1 MAQTSFRK
9 GVFFAFS
16 AYFLWGILPIY
27 WKLLSAIPSLH
38 ILGFRIIFSLF
49 LVGTALFAM
58 KNTSWLRFYK
68 DRRKAFFL
76 TMAALTVTIN
86 WGFHIWAVNSGHT
99 IQTSL
104 GYYITPLISI
114 VLGLC
119 FFHEKLT
126 ILQTIAFGLAFTG
139 VLILTL
145 LTGKL
150 PWVSLVLAFS
160 FGTYGLLKKTVQLTA
175 LESLGVETLIASPL
189 GILLLLIPFGG
200 GGSFPNFRGLSYFL
214 ELPIHTW
221 FLLLLC
227 GLVTSL
233 PLFLFSKGA
242 KLLPLS
248 TLGFIQFV
256 SPTLSFLTS
265 LFIFKEPFSPS
276 NFIAFGFIWTAAI
289 LYIISLWKM
298 QDARSSRGQGRK

>member
-1 MAQTSFRK
+1 MGQPSFRT

-16 AYFLWGILPIY
+16 AYFLWGFLPLY

-38 ILGFRIIFSLF
+38 ILSFRIIFSMF
-49 LVGTALFAM
+49 LVSAVLFAM
-58 KNTSWLRFYK
+58 KNTSWLKFYK
-68 DRRKAFFL
+68 DRRKALLL

-86 WGFHIWAVNSGHT
+86 WGFYIWAVNSGHT

-119 FFHEKLT
+119 FFREKLT
-126 ILQTIAFGLAFTG
+126 ILQAIAFGLAFIG

-160 FGTYGLLKKTVQLTA
+160 FGIYGLLKKTVQLTA

-189 GILLLLIPFGG
+189 GLLLLLIPFRGE
-200 GGSFPNFRGLSYFL
+200 GSFPNFRGLSYFL
-214 ELPIHTW
+214 ELPVHT
-221 FLLLLC
+221 LLLFTLC

-242 KLLPLS
+242 KMLPLS

-256 SPTLSFLTS
+256 SPTLTFLTG
-265 LFIFKEPFSPS
+265 LFIFGEPFSPS
-276 NFIAFGFIWTAAI
+276 NFIAFGFIWSAAI
-289 LYIISLWKM
+289 LYIISLWKL
-298 QDARSSRGQGRK
+298 QNAQGSKGQGRK